1 MDNRISKVKRGKK
14 GILTEILSNYAHNI
28 IDYKDDYIG
37 AQVYMDKEQKLI
49 KKIFKLFNEKI
60 DG

>member
-1 MDNRISKVKRGKK
+1 MDGRTSKVKRGKK
-14 GILTEILSNYAHNI
+14 GLLTEILSAYAHNV
-28 IDYKDDYIG
+28 IDYETKWIG
-37 AQVYMDKEQKLI
+37 AQVYMDEEQRLI